1 MRDLID
7 FTIQCMNELDRIG
20 IPYGN
25 VIDVTINTRA
35 KKRWGQCRKVPGGF
49 TININVVLLDEKND
63 VEGLKNTIFHELL
76 HTCPDC
82 WNHGTKWKA
91 YAAMVRRELGYNI
104 QRTSSAEEKGVIKE
118 PEVER
123 TPKYQIV
130 CNGCGNIWE
139 RYKMSKTIKQI
150 SRCRCDSCNGRLSV
164 FSDGIKIA
172 G

>member
-63 VEGLKNTIFHELL
+63 VDGLRNTIFHELL

-82 WNHGTKWKA
+82 WNHGTQWKA
-91 YAAMVRRELGYNI
+91 YAAMIRRELGYNI
-104 QRTSSAEEKGVIKE
+104 QRTSSAEEKGVITE
-118 PEVER
+118 PETER

-130 CNGCGNIWE
+130 CNSCGHIWE
-139 RYKMSKTIKQI
+139 RYKMCKAIKRI
-150 SRCRCDSCNGRLSV
+150 ENFRCGYCNGMLSA
-164 FSDGIKIA
+164 FSDGFKIA
-172 G
+172 S

>member
-25 VIDVTINTRA
+25 VIDVTIKTRA

-63 VEGLKNTIFHELL
+63 VDGLRNTIFHELL

-82 WNHGTKWKA
+82 WNHGTQWKA
-91 YAAMVRRELGYNI
+91 YAAMIRRELGYNI
-104 QRTSSAEEKGVIKE
+104 QRTSSAEEKGVVKE
-118 PEVER
+118 P
-123 TPKYQIV
+123 
-130 CNGCGNIWE
+130 
-139 RYKMSKTIKQI
+139 
-150 SRCRCDSCNGRLSV
+150 
-164 FSDGIKIA
+164 
-172 G
+172 

>member
-1 MRDLID
+1 MQRKDGV
-7 FTIQCMNELDRIG
+7 NA
-20 IPYGN
+20 
-25 VIDVTINTRA
+25 A
-35 KKRWGQCRKVPGGF
+35 KCQGGF
-49 TININVVLLDEKND
+49 AININVVLLDEKND

-123 TPKYQIV
+123 TPKYRIV
-130 CNGCGNIWE
+130 CNGCGHIWE

-150 SRCRCDSCNGRLSV
+150 SFCRCGSCNGRLSV

>member
-63 VEGLKNTIFHELL
+63 VDGLRNTIFHELL

-82 WNHGTKWKA
+82 WNHGTQWKA
-91 YAAMVRRELGYNI
+91 YAAMIRRELGYNI

-118 PEVER
+118 PEIER

-130 CNGCGNIWE
+130 CNGCGHIWE

-150 SRCRCDSCNGRLSV
+150 SFCRCGSCNGRLSV